1 MSKQSFHHLVN
12 FDHSET
18 GYVFRNL
25 NTGRIANSFVNVT
38 LAIGDS
44 IIASEAIPAP
54 KGTGTVYNVDVADA
68 LRGLNVA
75 TGRYTLHVQPFAR
88 PEFVAQ
94 GLDVIA
100 SGPANLGAS
109 GTPTLPLDFT
119 VNRISKSRTEIV
131 ISNTRPLTRSL
142 DGTLL
147 EQFGVAGNH
156 DLRPRT
162 NLYDYAVLA
171 GGRLHSVINAAKY
184 LLSDTKRAVLK
195 LDRPLDDSV
204 VTGDIISIVL
214 PFGSSYSCNVD
225 ITTSVPELP
234 GTPIRPADFTV
245 RTNQFQVQSTKF
257 LNSNQLTQPSDVSL
271 SSGSLQNILDKA
283 LSGSGATHAELG
295 IDYRKYGNFVHF
307 GSAVERLENFKYKL
321 QKIEHYSESIR
332 VLSSSNASE
341 SFYNKKN
348 MALYESRSN
357 SVISSFDGYEQYL
370 YYNSSSNETS
380 SLGLY
385 SASTW
390 PKNESTYPYTNQKIS
405 DTEAV
410 HWFYSQSLRALDY
423 DNQNEYN
430 LEKIVPVHVRVDDQ
444 NANFLTFVH
453 MIGQHFDTLW
463 TYVSHI
469 NNLYDRDERF
479 NIGISKDI
487 LYEALG
493 SLGWTAQSGYAID
506 DLWSYYN
513 GTPFSG
519 STYDT
524 LATPGQHPTEDI
536 TKEIWN
542 RTLNNLPYLLKTRGT
557 ERGVKALLATYGMPS
572 TLLQISEYGGK
583 SKEQTADTFYQKQVF
598 NRSLQFN
605 TGSRVEIPWSDLKTA
620 IAGGSSR
627 GPDTHEVRIKPTL
640 FSVDSAS
647 VVIAAAEDRWNV
659 NIEPHPSAANAAS
672 SMSNHALLH
681 YYHRTGSHDSTVS
694 CSTDYLPLYD
704 GDWWNVQITRTDN
717 STRTGAN
724 TFRLSCQKAGD
735 FGNGKITHSGSAEVS
750 ILSQQSYW
758 NGNYNNARLTLGPSQ
773 SAGDTQTRYRFGE
786 YSNTD
791 KPSGFSGSMQ
801 EYRAWY
807 HSDTSSGLSLESQA
821 FDNHTLNPVSIE
833 GNSYTASFTDL
844 ILRYPLGTDNV
855 VYDISE
861 GYQISSSHPNFSEI
875 NPWSTDDSNV
885 PNGVVAQFNG
895 FENSE
900 ALDWNHEE
908 ETHFIVMP
916 DIVGNR
922 AISDKIRIDSSAQYS
937 GQLSRTSSSLSSSID
952 LAGPDSPIVAVQ
964 FSPSHHIDLDIAS
977 QLGGSQTF
985 DDFIGNPR
993 DTYRSSYNEL
1003 RKVRNAYWQK
1013 YDDRP
1018 TFQAYMNV
1026 LKYFDKSLFKQVDMM
1041 LPGRSIKQVG
1051 LEVRP
1056 TLLERNTVAQKSM
1069 SFANESFEQLQSV
1082 TAFAT
1087 VNMKSSSIAL
1097 SEDASTGSA
1106 TFGTLNPTVVMLQPF
1121 EDNYAYDGMPI
1132 HASSYVVS
1140 TSGFYQAGEVA
1151 SDVYP
1156 VVSKMR
1162 TSILNKRVNITRD
1175 SEGRPIS
1182 RSFVETEG
1190 QDFRASALQNLY
1202 YGGCKIGS
1210 IAGSVGGVISY
1221 TTSDTELTYPGIIPG
1236 VLSAIE
1242 VVETNPNT
1250 VTVQSNT
1257 ATIALPELNVR

>member
-1 MSKQSFHHLVN
+1 MSKQSFHHLID
-12 FDHSET
+12 FDQSET

-44 IIASEAIPAP
+44 IIASDAIATP
-54 KGTGTVYNVDVADA
+54 KGTGTTYTVDVANA
-68 LRGLNVA
+68 IRGLNVA

-88 PEFVAQ
+88 PEFVNQ
-94 GLDVIA
+94 GVDTIA

-109 GTPTLPLDFT
+109 GTSSKPLDFT

-131 ISNTRPLTRSL
+131 ISHPQPLTRTL

-147 EQFGVAGNH
+147 EQFGVASKH

-184 LLSDTKRAVLK
+184 LLSDSKRAVLK
-195 LDRPLDDSV
+195 LDRPLDDSIAA
-204 VTGDIISIVL
+204 GDIISIVL
-214 PFGSSYSCNVD
+214 PFGSSYSCDVD

-245 RTNQFQVQSTKF
+245 NTNQFQVQSTNF
-257 LNSNQLTQPSDVSL
+257 LNRNQLTQPSGVSL

-283 LSGSGATHAELG
+283 LSGSGVSHAELG
-295 IDYRKYGNFVHF
+295 IDYRKYGEFVHF

-321 QKIEHYSESIR
+321 QKLEHYSESMR

-341 SFYNKKN
+341 SYYNVQN
-348 MALYESRSN
+348 INLYQSRSN
-357 SVISSFDGYEQYL
+357 QVISSFDGYEQYL

-390 PKNESTYPYTNQKIS
+390 PKNESTYPYTVQKVDS
-405 DTEAV
+405 AESVD
-410 HWFYSQSLRALDY
+410 WFYSQSLRALDY
-423 DNQNEYN
+423 DTQNLHN
-430 LEKIVPVHVRVDDQ
+430 LEKILPVHVRVDEQ

-469 NNLYDRDERF
+469 NKLYDRDEKF

-519 STYDT
+519 SSYDT

-583 SKEQTADTFYQKQVF
+583 SKEQTADTYYQKHSF

-605 TGSRVEIPWSDLKTA
+605 TGSRVEIPWSDLKLSL
-620 IAGGSSR
+620 AGGNSL

-647 VVIAAAEDRWNV
+647 VVIAAGEDRWNV

-681 YYHRTGSHDSTVS
+681 YYHRTGSHSATVS
-694 CSTDYLPLYD
+694 CSTPYLPLYD

-724 TFRLSCQKAGD
+724 TFRLTCQKAGD

-750 ILSQQSYW
+750 INGQQAYW

-773 SAGDTQTRYRFGE
+773 SAGVYQTRYRFGE
-786 YSNTD
+786 YSNSD
-791 KPSGFSGSMQ
+791 KPSGYSGSMQ

-807 HSDTSSGLSLESQA
+807 HSDTSSGLSLESHA

-833 GNSYTASFTDL
+833 GNSYTASFSDL

-855 VYDISE
+855 VYAVSE
-861 GYQISSSHPNFSEI
+861 DYQVSSSHPNFAEI
-875 NPWSTDDSNV
+875 NPWSTDDSNI

-895 FENSE
+895 FENDE

-908 ETHFIVMP
+908 ELHFINVP

-937 GQLSRTSSSLSSSID
+937 GQLSRTSSSLSSSIE

-977 QLGGSQTF
+977 QLGGSQAF

-1013 YDDRP
+1013 YEDRP
-1018 TFQAYMNV
+1018 TFQEYMNV

-1051 LEVRP
+1051 LEIRP
-1056 TLLERNTVAQKSM
+1056 TLLERNTIAQKSM
-1069 SFANESFEQLQSV
+1069 SYTNETYEQRDSV
-1082 TAFAT
+1082 KAFASI
-1087 VNMKSSSIAL
+1087 NMQSSSVAL
-1097 SEDASTGSA
+1097 SEVASTGSA
-1106 TFGTLNPTVVMLQPF
+1106 TYGTLNPTIVVLQPF
-1121 EDNYAYDGMPI
+1121 EDNYAFDGMPVRE
-1132 HASSYVVS
+1132 SSYAIS
-1140 TSGFYQAGEVA
+1140 ASGFYQAGEVA

-1156 VVSKMR
+1156 VISKMR
-1162 TSILNKRVNITRD
+1162 KSILNKRVNITYD
-1175 SEGRPIS
+1175 AAGTPTS

-1202 YGGCKIGS
+1202 YDGCKIGS

-1221 TTSDTELTYPGIIPG
+1221 NTSDTELTYPGIIPG
-1236 VLSAIE
+1236 VLAAIE

-1250 VTVQSNT
+1250 VQVQPNR